1 MADPDPSEL
10 VRQLSDMCDNLRAI
24 SDAANRIQLT
34 LLDAGLAKP
43 AVAPSFEVERERFV
57 RRLDDLPA

>member
-10 VRQLSDMCDNLRAI
+10 VSLLADMCDNLRAI

-34 LLDAGLAKP
+34 LLDTGVVP
-43 AVAPSFEVERERFV
+43 PTVAPSFEVEHERFV
-57 RRLDDLPA
+57 RALDDQPA